1 LSLSVCL
8 IASAP
13 AARVAALLEPVRGLA
28 DEIVIAADSRG
39 DEATLAAYAALADR
53 FFRIEFR
60 LYERHL
66 PWLHAQCSGDWI
78 LRLDDDEVMS
88 PAFLARLPELL
99 AAREVHQYWVA
110 RPWLFPDAG
119 SVLDDPPWNVDFNN
133 RLVRNDGTLRFRG
146 VQHAHADP
154 VEPCEYIEEPVYH
167 LELLLA
173 GTDDRRD
180 KALRYEVSNP
190 LLIAAGGGRINE
202 AFYLP
207 ELRPTLRTRPL
218 PEVDR
223 ASVERVLAARGTLA
237 APPLP
242 KAPLVTAQEMDRR
255 WEGRDVP
262 ESGYRAAIE
271 PVGRAPALAPGE
283 GRNVF
288 FRVTNHGTERWPRGL
303 DRTPAIRASYRWL
316 HPDGSVHTAD
326 GLRTGFTRDVG
337 PGERILVP
345 LDVVAPPEPG
355 RYLLE
360 VDLVHEDVRWFGQG
374 CHVEVVVDEA
384 TAEVLPPTA
393 LRLRESPPPARRRL
407 RRPRM
412 LIPRVLHRVWIGSAE
427 MPPAY
432 VAFGRGFERL
442 HPDWEMR
449 LWTDADLGEL
459 GVTDAERRRARTP
472 SELSNLVRYEI
483 LSRVGGVY
491 LDTDFEC
498 KRPFDDLLAG
508 VEAFSALELP
518 GRAACGA
525 IGAVPGHRAFERAA
539 RLARQTLGLGLHS
552 ADANGPY
559 LLSLILEQEPSVT
572 IFGADKFYP
581 YIWDELE
588 RAHEPFPDAYA
599 VHHWKGSPKR
609 DAPPE

>member
-1 LSLSVCL
+1 MSLSVCL

-13 AARVAALLEPVRGLA
+13 AARVAALLEPVRELA

-39 DEATLAAYAALADR
+39 DEATLAGYAALADR
-53 FFRIEFR
+53 FFRIEYR

-88 PAFLARLPELL
+88 AAFLARLPELL

-110 RPWLFPDAG
+110 RPWLYPDAG
-119 SVLDDPPWNVDFNN
+119 SVLDDPPWSVDFNN

-173 GTDDRRD
+173 GTDQRRD
-180 KALRYEVSNP
+180 KALRYEVANP

-207 ELRPTLRTRPL
+207 ELRSSLRTRPL
-218 PEVDR
+218 PEADR
-223 ASVERVLAARGTLA
+223 AAVERVLGATRDDRGAAAARRRRSS
-237 APPLP
+237 PRE
-242 KAPLVTAQEMDRR
+242 EMDRH

-271 PVGRAPALAPGE
+271 PVGTAPALAPGE
-283 GRNVF
+283 GRNVL

-337 PGERILVP
+337 PASGSSCRSRSSRHP
-345 LDVVAPPEPG
+345 SPG
-355 RYLLE
+355 
-360 VDLVHEDVRWFGQG
+360 
-374 CHVEVVVDEA
+374 A
-384 TAEVLPPTA
+384 TCSRSTSSTRTCAGSSRAAAWRSRSTRRSALPPTP
-393 LRLRESPPPARRRL
+393 LRLRESPPPPRRRL

-412 LIPRVLHRVWIGSAE
+412 LIPRVLHRVWVG
-427 MPPAY
+427 
-432 VAFGRGFERL
+432 
-442 HPDWEMR
+442 
-449 LWTDADLGEL
+449 
-459 GVTDAERRRARTP
+459 RRRDAGRLRRVRARLRAPPPGVGDAPVDGRRPRASWASPTP
-472 SELSNLVRYEI
+472 SAGARAPRPSSPTWSATRSC
-483 LSRVGGVY
+483 SRFGGVY

-498 KRPFDDLLAG
+498 RRPLDDLLRGRRG
-508 VEAFSALELP
+508 VRRA
-518 GRAACGA
+518 RAAGPRGVRRRSAPCRATGPSSA
-525 IGAVPGHRAFERAA
+525 RPGCRARRSGWDCTRPTPTA
-539 RLARQTLGLGLHS
+539 RTS
-552 ADANGPY
+552 
-559 LLSLILEQEPSVT
+559 
-572 IFGADKFYP
+572 
-581 YIWDELE
+581 
-588 RAHEPFPDAYA
+588 
-599 VHHWKGSPKR
+599 
-609 DAPPE
+609 

>member
-119 SVLDDPPWNVDFNN
+119 SVLDDPPWSVDFNN

-154 VEPCEYIEEPVYH
+154 VAPCEYIEEPVYH

-173 GTDDRRD
+173 GTDQRRD
-180 KALRYEVSNP
+180 KALRYEVANP
-190 LLIAAGGGRINE
+190 LLLAAGGGRINE

-207 ELRPTLRTRPL
+207 ELRTSLRTRPL
-218 PEVDR
+218 PEGDR
-223 ASVERVLAARGTLA
+223 AAVERVLSARGTVS

-242 KAPLVTAQEMDRR
+242 AAPLVTVDEMDRR
-255 WEGRDVP
+255 WEGRTVP

-271 PVGRAPALAPGE
+271 PVGTAPALAPGE
-283 GRNVF
+283 GRNLV
-288 FRVTNHGTERWPRGL
+288 FRVTNQGTERWPRGL

-360 VDLVHEDVRWFGQG
+360 VDLVHEDVRWFAQG
-374 CHVEVVVDEA
+374 CRVEV
-384 TAEVLPPTA
+384 EVAARAALPPAA
-393 LRLRESPPPARRRL
+393 LRFRCPGRTHHPCSPPPRARARAPAARCVRAVHGRLGRDLAPATSRAEGSPSSRRQSRQGGTPRPAGAAL
-407 RRPRM
+407 LAALVSGKYSWSRRSLEQPSCHAVSSKSER
-412 LIPRVLHRVWIGSAE
+412 RTGSGAS
-427 MPPAY
+427 A
-432 VAFGRGFERL
+432 R
-442 HPDWEMR
+442 HPDIAG
-449 LWTDADLGEL
+449 L
-459 GVTDAERRRARTP
+459 
-472 SELSNLVRYEI
+472 
-483 LSRVGGVY
+483 
-491 LDTDFEC
+491 
-498 KRPFDDLLAG
+498 LLAG
-508 VEAFSALELP
+508 P
-518 GRAACGA
+518 
-525 IGAVPGHRAFERAA
+525 
-539 RLARQTLGLGLHS
+539 Q
-552 ADANGPY
+552 
-559 LLSLILEQEPSVT
+559 
-572 IFGADKFYP
+572 
-581 YIWDELE
+581 
-588 RAHEPFPDAYA
+588 
-599 VHHWKGSPKR
+599 
-609 DAPPE
+609 